1 VEARRRLAQ
10 IYFLQEFNGK
20 EFPGAVSLR
29 PGGGNER
36 LYKMLLVES
45 QIAKHHI
52 DGATRLL
59 LLERLQEKGLTPLIR
74 AARLH
79 LYETALLG
87 TGRSPALERAVAA
100 WTESEEA
107 GEYVRG
113 DLFCYEDFVL
123 FLIFDDEREEREGVR
138 AGIVYTPTTA
148 EPLKKLEAFCRN
160 VRDCIEAARN
170 VAKDRR
176 NDTLK
181 WQDAGS
187 RGMEGLVRFAAA
199 REDAGTGVMSLE
211 RRLALEVLE
220 DQETRRFLQ
229 RLSESESGRRT
240 RELVSRKEKQSSE
253 EAINRLF
260 DVGLLKREVMVSC
273 RKQGRALFCL
283 PSMEELNVLTNS
295 NATCSECG
303 IPIADEKIEEIIAPS
318 DNALTILNDGVWLA
332 NHLRG
337 MLRDLGVPDRNIVAR
352 PANGNGEVTVLAN
365 ICQKPFLFFLRDGE
379 LTVNHA
385 RRALSRLEEADAE
398 QIVLISTGKMHEAGR
413 VILREYA
420 RRRAQ
425 RGEVEILLVEG
436 LEAAQEELAKA
447 FERASERA
455 LTQEL
460 CELDSSLGFSAGN
473 LVAQRFRLMQRPGAL
488 AELAESA
495 VAALTTNLELQ

>member
-1 VEARRRLAQ
+1 
-10 IYFLQEFNGK
+10 
-20 EFPGAVSLR
+20 
-29 PGGGNER
+29 
-36 LYKMLLVES
+36 MLFVES
-45 QIAKHHI
+45 QIAKYHI

-79 LYETALLG
+79 LYENALLG
-87 TGRSPALERAVAA
+87 TGRTPALERSVAA
-100 WTESEEA
+100 WTESEDA
-107 GEYVRG
+107 GQYVRG
-113 DLFCYEDFVL
+113 DLFCYEDFAL
-123 FLIFDDEREEREGVR
+123 FLIFDDEREEREGLR
-138 AGIVYTPTTA
+138 AGIAYTPTTA
-148 EPLKKLEAFCRN
+148 EPLKKLDAFCRN
-160 VRDCIEAARN
+160 VRDAIEAARN
-170 VAKDRR
+170 VAKERR
-176 NDTLK
+176 NETLT
-181 WQDAGS
+181 WQQAGS

-199 REDAGTGVMSLE
+199 REDAGTGSMSLE

-220 DQETRRFLQ
+220 DKDTRRFLQ
-229 RLSESESGRRT
+229 RLSESETGRRV
-240 RELVSRKEKQSSE
+240 REVVSRKDEKNGEDS
-253 EAINRLF
+253 INRLF

-283 PSMEELNVLTNS
+283 PSMEELNVLTGS
-295 NATCSECG
+295 HATCSECG

-318 DNALTILNDGVWLA
+318 DNAMTILNDGVWLA

-337 MLRDLGVPDRNIVAR
+337 MLREFGIPDRNMVVR
-352 PANGNGEVTVLAN
+352 PATGNGEVTVLAN

-385 RRALSRLEEADAE
+385 RRALSRLEDAEAE

-425 RGEVEILLVEG
+425 RSEVEVLLIEG
-436 LEAAQEELAKA
+436 LDAAQEELAKA
-447 FERASERA
+447 FERVSERA

-460 CELDSSLGFSAGN
+460 CELDSSLGFSAGY

-488 AELAESA
+488 SELAESA
-495 VAALTTNLELQ
+495 VAALTTNLEMQ